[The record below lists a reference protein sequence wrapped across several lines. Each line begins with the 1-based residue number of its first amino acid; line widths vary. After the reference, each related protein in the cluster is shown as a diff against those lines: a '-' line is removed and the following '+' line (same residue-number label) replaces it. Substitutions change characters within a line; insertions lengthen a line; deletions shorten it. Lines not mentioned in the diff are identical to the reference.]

1 MQNINQNNNQ
11 KSSISVLCETRSIRF
26 KIHFLNFVIMNL
38 IHFLRSLNLSYNCNI
53 IHEIAQ
59 NLGYSLFYTIVN
71 PIMLILANN
80 ADG

>member
-1 MQNINQNNNQ
+1 M
-11 KSSISVLCETRSIRF
+11 
-26 KIHFLNFVIMNL
+26 
-38 IHFLRSLNLSYNCNI
+38 

-59 NLGYSLFYTIVN
+59 NLGYSLFNMAVN